1 MLGGCHTDHGNS
13 VSFFIA
19 CMMKQ
24 QKRCH
29 RAPAQR
35 KNCDKVRPGCGDVAW
50 TCVVL
55 GRAVRTEETPR
66 SQSEK
71 HRRPRNDVPTDSWSC
86 AATGATFPTISQRR
100 AHGVRTSGVRLV
112 SDVCYC
118 SLAFVLLCTVP
129 GLGPGGGHGRQDQ
142 RAEGQGQRGTSG
154 HGGGHL
160 SPRALL
166 VVFSRRRTHHDYAHY
181 LGKIAGRQLAGI

>member
-1 MLGGCHTDHGNS
+1 MLGGFHTDHGNG

-35 KNCDKVRPGCGDVAW
+35 KNGGKARPCCGGVAW
-50 TCVVL
+50 TCVVPGL
-55 GRAVRTEETPR
+55 AVRTEETPR

-71 HRRPRNDVPTDSWSC
+71 PRRPLYVVPTDSWSC
-86 AATGATFPTISQRR
+86 AATGSTSRPFPKRR

-118 SLAFVLLCTVP
+118 SLAVVLLCTVP
-129 GLGPGGGHGRQDQ
+129 GLGPGGGHGPSGPACGGARAAWDQ
-142 RAEGQGQRGTSG
+142 RAWGWTPQPS
-154 HGGGHL
+154 
-160 SPRALL
+160 RA
-166 VVFSRRRTHHDYAHY
+166 
-181 LGKIAGRQLAGI
+181 AGRVQSQEDPS